1 MGLTQSDTSIR
12 NAANTAE
19 NAGFGISEYMSL
31 CTDPIPGNLETGPKR
46 VLWVSLK
53 ELFSPRFIKVD
64 VALFFQKRLYWKN

>member
-46 VLWVSLK
+46 VL
-53 ELFSPRFIKVD
+53 
-64 VALFFQKRLYWKN
+64 